1 LCTPTQ
7 RTEGGSGVGDG
18 VDEIPAA
25 PVAAGVAEGT
35 GVSSAA
41 ICTNGKRKTNPHA
54 LIKNKQG
61 RSRCCFIETFDQ
73 LASVI
78 SISRTLLKAATNKKK
93 PFPLYKMTDLLGS
106 LAIS

>member
-1 LCTPTQ
+1 MA
-7 RTEGGSGVGDG
+7 EGVG
-18 VDEIPAA
+18 EIPTA
-25 PVAAGVAEGT
+25 PVAAGAAEGT

-41 ICTNGKRKTNPHA
+41 ICANGKRKTNPHA
-54 LIKNKQG
+54 LIKNNKHG

-78 SISRTLLKAATNKKK
+78 SISRTPLKAATNKEK

-106 LAIS
+106 SAIS